1 VVVIA
6 VNQHVAGLQDQIG
19 FVIILALPDVNVM
32 MDLSVITL
40 ATVSL
45 KLHVLTHSVLSM
57 RKLTHAAMHA
67 RMSPVTITI

>member
-1 VVVIA
+1 M
-6 VNQHVAGLQDQIG
+6 AGLQDQIG

-45 KLHVLTHSVLSM
+45 KLHVQIHSVLLM
-57 RKLTHAAMHA
+57 KKLTHVTMHA